1 MRSESMTAPA
11 SRALPANLRRTLG
24 TVVPAAAATD
34 SRDIL
39 A

>member
-1 MRSESMTAPA
+1 MTAPA
-11 SRALPANLRRTLG
+11 RAAVLPNLRRTLG